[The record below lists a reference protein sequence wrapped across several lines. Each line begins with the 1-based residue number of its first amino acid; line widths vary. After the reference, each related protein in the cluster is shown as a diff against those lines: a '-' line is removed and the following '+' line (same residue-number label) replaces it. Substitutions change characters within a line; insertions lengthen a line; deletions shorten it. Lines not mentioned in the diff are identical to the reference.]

1 MVDNIQIV
9 VTSNDNES
17 SQVTLPGFSI
27 CVPVPVIRGL
37 TRFLTMAAVA
47 EVEDGVVII
56 DCVAIFY
63 EEGEGGEHYR
73 NKNKFRCR
81 VSRIGKMPCKVKRE
95 KFVSLPLTGAA
106 CETVKIVDP

>member
-1 MVDNIQIV
+1 MITPFMGHFVTVNVRSYNVIV
-9 VTSNDNES
+9 VASNDNES

-27 CVPVPVIRGL
+27 CVPVSVIRGL
-37 TRFLTMAAVA
+37 TRFLAMAEVA
-47 EVEDGVVII
+47 EVEDGAVII

-81 VSRIGKMPCKVKRE
+81 VSRIEKRLVKL
-95 KFVSLPLTGAA
+95 K
-106 CETVKIVDP
+106 

>member
-1 MVDNIQIV
+1 MIV
-9 VTSNDNES
+9 VASSDNES
-17 SQVTLPGFSI
+17 SQVRSVHL
-27 CVPVPVIRGL
+27 GL
-37 TRFLTMAAVA
+37 TRFLTMVEVA

-81 VSRIGKMPCKVKRE
+81 VSRIENRLVKLKE
-95 KFVSLPLTGAA
+95 KICLLPARRA
-106 CETVKIVDP
+106 RRSR